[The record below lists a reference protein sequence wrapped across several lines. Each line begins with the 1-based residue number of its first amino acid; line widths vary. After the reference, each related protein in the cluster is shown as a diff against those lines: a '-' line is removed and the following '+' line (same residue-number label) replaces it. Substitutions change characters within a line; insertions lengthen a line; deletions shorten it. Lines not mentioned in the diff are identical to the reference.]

1 MIVTSSP
8 RRDGARGGSHPQR
21 AMPAALTDEQLS
33 ALVMSPLARCSTAAI
48 DPDQWFPVATTATAA
63 RAEATPALALCALC
77 PVRAECLELSLRH
90 WWTIGRHGI
99 WGGLGETERTAARR
113 QWIAG
118 AEVIT
123 LLCVTPADPAP
134 VHRSGRAV
142 PAARR
147 SPGPGPGDGEGS
159 S

>member
-1 MIVTSSP
+1 MILTLPP
-8 RRDGARGGSHPQR
+8 RRGGARGRSRPQR
-21 AMPAALTDEQLS
+21 AMPAELTDEQLS
-33 ALVMSPLARCSTAAI
+33 GLVMSPAARCSTAAI

-77 PVRAECLELSLRH
+77 PVRPECLELSLRH
-90 WWTIGRHGI
+90 WGTIGRHGI
-99 WGGLGETERTAARR
+99 WGGLVETERAVARR

-123 LLCVTPADPAP
+123 LLCATPADPAP
-134 VHRSGRAV
+134 VHRSGRAMA
-142 PAARR
+142 AARR

>member
-8 RRDGARGGSHPQR
+8 RRGRARRTSRPQR
-21 AMPAALTDEQLS
+21 AMPAELTDEQLS
-33 ALVMSPLARCSTAAI
+33 GVVMSPLASCSTAAI

-90 WWTIGRHGI
+90 WETIGRHGI
-99 WGGLGETERTAARR
+99 WGGLVETERAVARR
-113 QWIAG
+113 QWIVG
-118 AEVIT
+118 AEVA
-123 LLCVTPADPAP
+123 LLCVTPAGPAP
-134 VHRSGRAV
+134 VHRSGRAMA
-142 PAARR
+142 AARR

>member
-1 MIVTSSP
+1 MIVASPP
-8 RRDGARGGSHPQR
+8 RRGARGGSRPQR
-21 AMPAALTDEQLS
+21 ATPAELTDEQLS
-33 ALVMSPLARCSTAAI
+33 GLVMSPLARCSTAAI

-63 RAEATPALALCALC
+63 RAEATPALAVCALC

-90 WWTIGRHGI
+90 WATIGRHGI
-99 WGGLGETERTAARR
+99 WGGLVEAERAVAHR

-118 AEVIT
+118 AEVA

-134 VHRSGRAV
+134 VHRSGRVMA
-142 PAARR
+142 AAR
-147 SPGPGPGDGEGS
+147 EGS